1 MDGTHEIDVG
11 LSMSSKAQEGRLA
24 DAKGAPALE
33 RLGDPVLSFVI
44 PALNE
49 ERFIARTIAAIQD
62 LVAPGS
68 FEIIVVDNGSTD
80 DTVRIASDLGATV
93 IHQAEGTIGSM
104 RNRGV
109 ASAVGDIVVFLD
121 ADVVITPEWAAR
133 LPVSL
138 ERLREEPRT
147 ITGFQCSVSDDAS
160 WLERSWFAPR
170 EAKSSHVGSGHM
182 LIARTFF
189 NELDGFDET
198 LATGEDYNL
207 SRRAVERGGRIAPD
221 DGLRAMHLGFPR
233 SAAAFLQRESW
244 HGIGDFKSLG
254 AFVRSKVALSAA
266 AFVALHVL
274 LLISLLS
281 GALWAGVA
289 AAAGVVSL
297 CLASSYHQYR
307 SQPLRLILVNTL
319 TFWIYYL
326 GRSLALLRRITGQYA
341 RGSR

>member
-1 MDGTHEIDVG
+1 MDRGPDFDLD
-11 LSMSSKAQEGRLA
+11 LSVSSKVQGRLVDTTGA
-24 DAKGAPALE
+24 SALKGLISPFF
-33 RLGDPVLSFVI
+33 SFVV
-44 PALNE
+44 PAFNE
-49 ERFIARTIAAIQD
+49 ERFIGRTIGAIQD
-62 LVAPGS
+62 LVAADS
-68 FEIIVVDNGSTD
+68 YEIIVVDNGSTD

-93 IHQAEGTIGSM
+93 IHQAGGTIGSL

-121 ADVVITPEWAAR
+121 ADVVVTPEWAAR
-133 LPVSL
+133 LPVAV
-138 ERLREEPRT
+138 ERLRAEPRT
-147 ITGFQCSVSDDAS
+147 ITGFQCSVPEDAS

-182 LIARTFF
+182 LIPRTFF

-221 DGLRAMHLGFPR
+221 DRLIAVHMGFPR
-233 SAAAFLQRESW
+233 TIGAFLRRESW

-254 AFVRSKVALSAA
+254 VLVRSKVALSAV
-266 AFVALHVL
+266 AFVTLHVL
-274 LLISLLS
+274 LLVSLIS
-281 GALWAGVA
+281 GALWPGFA
-289 AAAGVVSL
+289 AAAGIVSL

-307 SQPLRLILVNTL
+307 SQPIRLVLSNGL

-326 GRSLALLRRITGQYA
+326 GRSMALLRRLTLRYG